1 MRFEMRACAACD
13 ALRRKEGKSVMP
25 RKRKTEKD
33 IRCPLEYGLDVFGGK
48 WKSRILCVLS
58 DGPLRYGVIRSEMSN
73 VTDAA
78 LSGALKD
85 LVENKLIQRIQY
97 EEIPPR
103 VEYAL
108 TPKGVSVIP
117 VLQHICQWSGLFYKE
132 DADALQLPRCERCD
146 FKS

>member
-1 MRFEMRACAACD
+1 MA
-13 ALRRKEGKSVMP
+13 

-58 DGPLRYGVIRSEMSN
+58 DGQLRYSVIRQEMTD

-78 LSGALKD
+78 LANALKD
-85 LVENKLIQRIQY
+85 LQANELVKRIQF

-108 TPKGVSVIP
+108 TEKGRSVIP
-117 VLQHICQWSGLFYKE
+117 VLQHICRWSGMFFRE
-132 DADALQLPRCERCD
+132 TSETALPRCKRCD
-146 FKS
+146 YHG

>member
-1 MRFEMRACAACD
+1 MA
-13 ALRRKEGKSVMP
+13 

-58 DGPLRYGVIRSEMSN
+58 DGQLRYSVIRQEMTD

-78 LSGALKD
+78 LANALKD
-85 LVENKLIQRIQY
+85 LQTNELVKRIQF

-108 TPKGVSVIP
+108 TEKGRSVIP
-117 VLQHICQWSGLFYKE
+117 VLQHICRWSGMFFRE
-132 DADALQLPRCERCD
+132 TSETALPRCKRCD
-146 FKS
+146 YHG

>member
-1 MRFEMRACAACD
+1 MA
-13 ALRRKEGKSVMP
+13 

-58 DGPLRYGVIRSEMSN
+58 DGQLRYSAIRQEMTD

-78 LSGALKD
+78 LAGALKD
-85 LVENKLIQRIQY
+85 LQANDLVKRIQF

-108 TPKGVSVIP
+108 TEKGRSVIP
-117 VLQHICQWSGLFYKE
+117 VLQHICQWSGIFFYE
-132 DADALQLPRCERCD
+132 TADTALPRCKRCD
-146 FKS
+146 YRG

>member
-1 MRFEMRACAACD
+1 MA
-13 ALRRKEGKSVMP
+13 

-58 DGPLRYGVIRSEMSN
+58 DGQLRYSTIRQEMTD

-78 LSGALKD
+78 LAGALKD
-85 LVENKLIQRIQY
+85 LQANDLVKRIQF

-108 TPKGVSVIP
+108 TEKGRSVIP
-117 VLQHICQWSGLFYKE
+117 VLQHICQWSGIFFHE
-132 DADALQLPRCERCD
+132 TADTALPRCKRCD
-146 FKS
+146 YRG

>member
-1 MRFEMRACAACD
+1 MA
-13 ALRRKEGKSVMP
+13 

-58 DGPLRYGVIRSEMSN
+58 DGQLRYSVIRQEMTD

-78 LSGALKD
+78 LANALKD
-85 LVENKLIQRIQY
+85 LQTNDLVKRIQF

-108 TPKGVSVIP
+108 TEKGRSVIP
-117 VLQHICQWSGLFYKE
+117 VLQHICQWSGMFFRE
-132 DADALQLPRCERCD
+132 TSETALPRCKRCD
-146 FKS
+146 YHG

>member
-1 MRFEMRACAACD
+1 MA
-13 ALRRKEGKSVMP
+13 

-58 DGPLRYGVIRSEMSN
+58 DGPLRYGVVRSEMCN

-85 LVENKLIQRIQY
+85 LVESGLIQRIQY

-108 TPKGVSVIP
+108 TPKGVSVMP
-117 VLQHICQWSGLFYKE
+117 VLQHICQWAGLFYKE
-132 DADALQLPRCERCD
+132 DPEAFDLPRCERCD